1 MSQLNLDI
9 RSKQAIDKFIEHS
22 RSMSQEEIEHFKNNF
37 AHGDKAAWQR
47 FLIGAYNHPLTWWI
61 GIIQLQMQ
69 MGLWGH
75 KYQSIAAVRANI
87 LWQITAPLRNEV
99 EAGLHG
105 EPIPIIS
112 FIVKYNLKYRKADI
126 LGRLTGGVFTNY
138 ASTGG
143 RMGNKILPSSLKV
156 VRTVTNLG
164 LASYGAAIQAIVK
177 GQHKLEAIIQSILTG
192 RPELLPKMI
201 KELRD
206 LHLTEEEEKYQAM
219 IESALLEIAR
229 LSQVS
234 PGPIPIKE
242 FCQRKENMNLKG
254 ICK

>member
-1 MSQLNLDI
+1 M
-9 RSKQAIDKFIEHS
+9 
-22 RSMSQEEIEHFKNNF
+22 
-37 AHGDKAAWQR
+37 
-47 FLIGAYNHPLTWWI
+47 
-61 GIIQLQMQ
+61 
-69 MGLWGH
+69 
-75 KYQSIAAVRANI
+75 
-87 LWQITAPLRNEV
+87 
-99 EAGLHG
+99 
-105 EPIPIIS
+105 
-112 FIVKYNLKYRKADI
+112 
-126 LGRLTGGVFTNY
+126 
-138 ASTGG
+138 
-143 RMGNKILPSSLKV
+143 
-156 VRTVTNLG
+156 
-164 LASYGAAIQAIVK
+164 K